1 MHLPSMRGKEES
13 LIKPAI
19 HIYADVI
26 EMAGKQKNPVADFDS
41 VFKKLVSQN
50 KKALDILSKQ

>member
-1 MHLPSMRGKEES
+1 MRGKEES